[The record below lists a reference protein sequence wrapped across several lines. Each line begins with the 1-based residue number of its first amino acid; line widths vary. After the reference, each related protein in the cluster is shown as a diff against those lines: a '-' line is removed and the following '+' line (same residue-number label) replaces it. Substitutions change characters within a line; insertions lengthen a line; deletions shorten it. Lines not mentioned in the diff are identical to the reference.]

1 MLSIYSVPGAPL
13 EVNCYLIADCEAG
26 EAIIVDAPQQVAK
39 LMQAKAEEWGVK
51 VTEIVLTHG
60 HWDHTMGIIEMKDT
74 FGAPISAHCGDL
86 EMLEHPSTAPF
97 NMPFT
102 LTPCTPGIFY
112 TEGDTIKV
120 GNQLLTV
127 LNTTGHTPG
136 CICLYNQ
143 EHGVL
148 ITGDTLFAGTYG
160 RTDFP
165 GGDDRQM
172 LASLRRLAAL
182 PADTKIYPGHGPDT
196 VLSREKWLDRLTDGM

>member
-39 LMQAKAEEWGVK
+39 LMQGKAKEWGVK

-60 HWDHTMGIIEMKDT
+60 HWDHTMGITELKDT
-74 FGAPISAHCGDL
+74 FGVPVSAHRGDL
-86 EMLEHPSTAPF
+86 EMLENPSTAPF

-102 LTPCTPGIFY
+102 LVPCTPEIFY
-112 TEGDTIKV
+112 AEGDTVKV
-120 GNQLLTV
+120 GNQLLIV

-148 ITGDTLFAGTYG
+148 VTGDTLFAGTYG

-182 PADTKIYPGHGPDT
+182 PVDTKIYPGHGPDT
-196 VLSREKWLDRLTDGM
+196 VLSRETWLNRLTDGM